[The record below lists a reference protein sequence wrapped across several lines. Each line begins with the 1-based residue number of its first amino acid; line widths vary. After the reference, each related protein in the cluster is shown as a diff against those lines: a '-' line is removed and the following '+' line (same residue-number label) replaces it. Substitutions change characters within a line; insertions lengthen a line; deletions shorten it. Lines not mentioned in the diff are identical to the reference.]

1 MQKMIEQIMEE
12 NFDYENGSLD
22 FSCAKIEISLNRGE
36 VYEGSFRIYAQQGQF
51 TNGTVISSDLR
62 MECLTDEFIGCDE
75 EILFR
80 FHGES
85 LEEGDVIR
93 GNFYVISNQG
103 EYYLPFVVSVEH
115 ALLESSIGA
124 VRNLFHFANL
134 AKSNWQEAVKLFY
147 SPGFSSVLSGGDAQF
162 RDDYRALSVWEGS
175 EQNMEEFLIRVNKK
189 QKVEFL
195 VQEEELTLD
204 AAGSTGG
211 YAVWER
217 ELTIVRNGWGYTRL
231 FVECTGDFLFT
242 EKEEITDDDFLGNRC
257 VLPVFLDGSLCR
269 KGKNYGRVLL
279 YNSFV
284 TLSVPVTVRIGDGS
298 SRNPQEVTRKRCTV
312 QMMELY
318 QAFRV
323 KKISTGTWL
332 KETGKLVEK
341 LVAMDENDVSARLF
355 QAQMLI
361 TEERFNEAG
370 WILDHAAE
378 LLERGAGTDTLRAS
392 KDTLRAGTDTLRA
405 YYLYLSTLIHREQK
419 YVDRVTSE
427 VEHIY
432 REDNANWRVA
442 WLLLYLSEEYH
453 KSVTGRWVFLEKQYA
468 AGCSSPILY
477 IEAVALLNSNPALL
491 RRLGS
496 FERQVV
502 WYGARQDILKA
513 EVVGQLLYLADKVRD
528 YSDVLYRSLKK
539 LYEKKSDVRILQQIC
554 TLLIKGSKTDHRF
567 FEWYKLGVENHLRI
581 TNLYEYYMMT
591 LDLDVPREI
600 SKVVLM
606 YFSYQNSLDHEHT
619 AYLYNYILQNEDRLK
634 DIYDTYRMR
643 MEHFCM
649 EQLGKA
655 HINRQLADI
664 YNRLLKPEMITEQ
677 TCEPL
682 SRLLFAH
689 LIRVE
694 DERFR
699 KVYVYQPGN
708 LYPAEYQINGGKV
721 WVSLYGS
728 EYTIAFEDAWGNRFL
743 RSVEYTIEKL
753 MIPGKFLRALAAFS
767 VDNPELDIY
776 LCRSEKE
783 GAIKTAESAARARR
797 VSESGRAEESLRRE
811 LMLKL
816 LQYYYDTDA
825 AEEMDEYLLGIR
837 PERLTAEERG
847 AIIRYIVLRGNL
859 ELAGQWLNA
868 YGPYFIDVK
877 LLVRLIGPLME
888 RRNMAEDAVL
898 TASAVYAFSRG
909 KYNSTILRYLTMY
922 YRGMTKG
929 LRDVWK
935 AAQSFGL
942 DCYDICEN
950 ILVQMLYTGS
960 FVGEKMEI
968 FRYYISQGAKLEVE
982 EVFLS
987 QCAYDYFVKE
997 RVTERDVFDEVERM
1011 YLRGEPVKRICK
1023 LAFLKYYA
1031 ENPAELTKSQ
1041 EDLTESFL
1049 DELLEQRIH
1058 LEFFREYR
1066 RNDRV
1071 VQEMADKT
1079 IIEYRAEPHTKVC
1092 IHYVLLHENGESD
1105 EYCAEYMREVYAGVF
1120 FKEFILFFG
1129 ENLQYYITEERGGE
1143 EQLTESG
1150 TLQKSDIRGNEA
1162 ESRYHLVNDIVISK
1176 TLGDFDTMDH
1186 LLEEYYRKEFLNGRL
1201 FELK

>member
-1 MQKMIEQIMEE
+1 MQKIMDQIMEE
-12 NFDYENGSLD
+12 GFDYENGSLD

-36 VYEGSFRIYAQQGQF
+36 VFEGSFRIFAAQGRF
-51 TNGTVISSDLR
+51 TNGTVLSSDLR
-62 MECLTDEFIGCDE
+62 MECLTKEFIGCDE
-75 EILFR
+75 EILYR
-80 FHGES
+80 FHGENM
-85 LEEGDVIR
+85 EEGDVVK

-103 EYYLPFVVSVEH
+103 EYYIPFVVSVEYV
-115 ALLESSIGA
+115 LLESSIGV

-147 SPGFSSVLSGGDAQF
+147 SPGFCNILSGGDAQF
-162 RDDYRALSVWEGS
+162 AEDYRALSVYEGS
-175 EQNMEEFLIRVNKK
+175 EQNMEEFLIQVNKK

-195 VQEEELTLD
+195 VQEEQLTLD
-204 AAGSTGG
+204 TVRNVGA
-211 YAVWER
+211 YAVAER

-231 FVECTGDFLFT
+231 FVECIGDFLFT
-242 EKEEITDDDFLGNRC
+242 EKEVITDDDFLGNHC
-257 VLPVFLDGSLCR
+257 VLPVFIDGGLCGE
-269 KGKNYGRVLL
+269 GKNYGQIIL

-284 TLSVPVTVRIGDGS
+284 SLSVPVTVRVGDS
-298 SRNPQEVTRKRCTV
+298 SPRNPQEVTRKRCTV
-312 QMMELY
+312 QLMEFY

-323 KKISTGTWL
+323 KKISTNTWL

-361 TEERFNEAG
+361 TEERYNEAG
-370 WILDHAAE
+370 WILDHVAE
-378 LLERGAGTDTLRAS
+378 LLERG
-392 KDTLRAGTDTLRA
+392 AGTDTLRA
-405 YYLYLSTLIHREQK
+405 YYLYLSTLIHRDQK

-432 REDNANWRVA
+432 RGDNANWRVA

-453 KSVTGRWVFLEKQYA
+453 KSVTGRWVFLEKQYT

-491 RRLGS
+491 RRLGA
-496 FERQVV
+496 FERQVI
-502 WYGARQDILKA
+502 WYGAKKELLKS
-513 EVVGQLLYLADKVRD
+513 EVVGQMLYLFDKVRE
-528 YSDVLYRSLKK
+528 YSDVLYRTLEK
-539 LYEKKSDVRILQQIC
+539 LYERKNDVRILQQIC
-554 TLLIKGSKTDHRF
+554 ALLIKGGKTDNRYF
-567 FEWYKLGVENHLRI
+567 DWYRLGVENNLRI
-581 TNLYEYYMMT
+581 TNLYEYYMMS
-591 LDLDVPREI
+591 LDLSVTHEI
-600 SKVVLM
+600 PKVVLM
-606 YFSYQNSLDHEHT
+606 YFSYQNSLDYERA
-619 AYLYNYILQNEDRLK
+619 AYLYNYILQNEDRFK
-634 DIYDTYRMR
+634 EISETYHIR

-649 EQLGKA
+649 EQLSKA
-655 HINRQLADI
+655 HINRPLADI

-708 LYPAEYQINGGKV
+708 LYPTEYQMSGGKV

-728 EYTIAFEDAWGNRFL
+728 DYTIAFEDACGNRFL
-743 RSVEYTIEKL
+743 KNVEYTIEKL
-753 MIPGKFLRALAAFS
+753 MIPGKFLRLLAPFPI
-767 VDNPELDIY
+767 DNPELDIY
-776 LCRSEKE
+776 LSGGEKE
-783 GAIKTAESAARARR
+783 GTIKTEESAARARR
-797 VSESGRAEESLRRE
+797 VVKSDRADGSIKRE
-811 LMLKL
+811 LTLKL

-825 AEEMDEYLLGIR
+825 VEALDEYLTQIS
-837 PERLTAEERG
+837 PEMFTAEERG
-847 AIIRYIVLRGNL
+847 NAIRYIVLRGNL
-859 ELAGQWLNA
+859 ELAGQWLNT
-868 YGPYFIDVK
+868 YGPYFIDAK

-888 RRNMAEDAVL
+888 KNNMAEDDVL
-898 TASAVYAFSRG
+898 TASAIYAFGKG

-922 YRGMTKG
+922 YKGMTKG

-935 AAQSFGL
+935 AAQSFGM
-942 DCYDICEN
+942 DCYRIGEN

-968 FRYYISQGAKLEVE
+968 FHYYVSQGAKLEVE
-982 EVFLS
+982 EAFLA

-997 RVTERDVFDEVERM
+997 RVTGKDIFNEIERM
-1011 YLRGEPVKRICK
+1011 WLRGEPVKKVCK

-1031 ENPAELTKSQ
+1031 ENQAELTESAA
-1041 EDLTESFL
+1041 ELTEIFL
-1049 DELLEQRIH
+1049 DELMEQHIH

-1066 RNDRV
+1066 HNERV
-1071 VQEMADKT
+1071 AQEMADKT
-1079 IIEYRAEPHTKVC
+1079 IIEYRADPQTKVC

-1105 EYCAEYMREVYAGVF
+1105 EYSSEYMREVYAGVF

-1129 ENLQYYITEERGGE
+1129 ENLQYYITEECGGE

-1150 TLQKSDIRGNEA
+1150 TLQKSDIRGSEA

-1176 TLGDFDTMDH
+1176 TLEDFDTMDH

-1201 FELK
+1201 FEVK

>member
-1 MQKMIEQIMEE
+1 MQKMISQIREE

-22 FSCAKIEISLNRGE
+22 FSCAKIEISLNRGQ
-36 VYEGSFRIYAQQGQF
+36 VYEGSFRIYAAGGKF
-51 TNGTVISSDLR
+51 TDGSVLSSDLR
-62 MECLTDEFIGCDE
+62 MECLTQEFVGCDV
-75 EILFR
+75 EIQFC
-80 FHGES
+80 FHGEN
-85 LEEGDVIR
+85 LEEGDVVK

-103 EYYLPFVVSVEH
+103 EYYLPFVASVEH
-115 ALLESSIGA
+115 TLLDSSIGA

-134 AKSNWQEAVKLFY
+134 AKSNWQEAVRLFY
-147 SPGFSSVLSGGDAQF
+147 STGFNSIFSGGDAQF
-162 RDDYRALSVWEGS
+162 AESYRALSVYEGS
-175 EQNMEEFLIRVNKK
+175 EQNMEEFLIQVNKK

-195 VQEEELTLD
+195 VQEEELLLD
-204 AAGSTGG
+204 TAGADGA
-211 YAVWER
+211 YAVAER

-231 FVECTGDFLFT
+231 YVECIGDFLFT
-242 EKEEITDDDFLGNRC
+242 EKEVITDDDFLGNRC
-257 VLPVFLDGSLCR
+257 MLPVFIDGNLCR
-269 KGKNYGRVLL
+269 QGKNYGQVLL
-279 YNSFV
+279 YNCLV

-298 SRNPQEVTRKRCTV
+298 LRNPQEVARKRCTV
-312 QMMELY
+312 QLMELY
-318 QAFRV
+318 QAFRM

-355 QAQMLI
+355 QAQLLI
-361 TEERFNEAG
+361 TEERYNEAG
-370 WILDHAAE
+370 WILDHVAE
-378 LLERGAGTDTLRAS
+378 LLERGAGS
-392 KDTLRAGTDTLRA
+392 DTLRA
-405 YYLYLSTLIHREQK
+405 YYLYLSTLIHRDK
-419 YVDRVTSE
+419 KFVDRVTTE

-453 KSVTGRWVFLEKQYA
+453 KSVTGRWVFLEKQYT

-491 RRLGS
+491 RRLGP
-496 FERQVV
+496 FERQVI
-502 WYGARQDILKA
+502 WYGAREELLKP
-513 EVVGQLLYLADKVRD
+513 EVVGQLLYLTDKVRE
-528 YSDVLYRSLKK
+528 YSDVLYRTLKK
-539 LYEKKSDVRILQQIC
+539 LYEKKNDVRILQQIC
-554 TLLIKGSKTDHRF
+554 ALLIKGGKTELKY
-567 FEWYKLGVENHLRI
+567 FEWYRLGVENNLRI
-581 TNLYEYYMMT
+581 TNLYEYYMMA
-591 LDLDVPREI
+591 LDLDVPGGIPHEI
-600 SKVVLM
+600 PKVVLM
-606 YFSYQNSLDHEHT
+606 YFSYQNSLDHEH
-619 AYLYNYILQNEDRLK
+619 AACLYDYILRNSDRLK
-634 DIYDTYRMR
+634 DIYETYRLR

-649 EQLGKA
+649 EQIGKA

-664 YNRLLKPEMITEQ
+664 YDRLLKPEMITEQ

-708 LYPAEYQINGGKV
+708 RYPKEYSISGGKV
-721 WVSLYGS
+721 WVSLYGGD
-728 EYTIAFEDAWGNRFL
+728 YTIVFEDAANNRF
-743 RSVEYTIEKL
+743 VKNAEYTIEKL
-753 MIPGKFLRALAAFS
+753 MLPGKFLKALNDFY
-767 VDNPELDIY
+767 VDNPELDLY
-776 LCRSEKE
+776 LCTSEKE
-783 GAIKTAESAARARR
+783 GVIKSAESAARARR
-797 VSESGRAEESLRRE
+797 VAESQQVEDSVKRE

-816 LQYYYDTDA
+816 LQYYYETDA
-825 AEEMDEYLLGIR
+825 VEELDGYLGKIT
-837 PERLTAEERG
+837 PDMFTAEERG
-847 AIIRYIVLRGNL
+847 NVIRYIVLRGNL
-859 ELAGQWLNA
+859 ELARQWLNA

-888 RRNMAEDAVL
+888 KYSMAEDAVL

-909 KYNSTILRYLTMY
+909 KYNSTILKYLALY

-929 LRDVWK
+929 LRDLWK

-942 DCYDICEN
+942 DCYHLCEN

-968 FRYYISQGAKLEVE
+968 FRYYVSQGAKHEVE
-982 EVFLS
+982 EAFLA
-987 QCAYDYFVKE
+987 QCSYDYFVKE
-997 RVTERDVFDEVERM
+997 RVTEKDVFDEIERM

-1031 ENPAELTKSQ
+1031 ENQAELT
-1041 EDLTESFL
+1041 EAGAELTGRFL
-1049 DELLEQRIH
+1049 EELLKQRIH

-1066 RNDRV
+1066 RNGKV
-1071 VQEMADKT
+1071 IQEMADKT
-1079 IIEYRAEPHTKVC
+1079 IIEYRAEPHTNVC

-1105 EYCAEYMREVYAGVF
+1105 EYSAEYMREVYAGVF

-1129 ENLQYYITEERGGE
+1129 ESLQYYITEERGGD

-1176 TLGDFDTMDH
+1176 TLEDFDTMDH
-1186 LLEEYYRKEFLNGRL
+1186 LLEEYYRKEFLDGRL

>member
-1 MQKMIEQIMEE
+1 MQKVIDQIMEE

-36 VYEGSFRIYAQQGQF
+36 VYEGSFRIYAGQGQF
-51 TNGTVISSDLR
+51 TNGTVLSSDLR
-62 MECLTDEFIGCDE
+62 MECMTKEFIGCDE

-80 FHGES
+80 FHGEN
-85 LEEGDVIR
+85 LEEGDVVK

-103 EYYLPFVVSVEH
+103 EYYIPFVVSVEH
-115 ALLESSIGA
+115 ALLDSSIGA

-147 SPGFSSVLSGGDAQF
+147 SSAFCSVFTGGDTQF
-162 RDDYRALSVWEGS
+162 AEDYRALSVYEGS

-195 VQEEELTLD
+195 VQEEELILD
-204 AAGSTGG
+204 AVRSTGA
-211 YAVWER
+211 YAVTER

-242 EKEEITDDDFLGNRC
+242 EKQVITDDDFLGNRC
-257 VLPVFLDGSLCR
+257 VLPVFIDGSLCR
-269 KGKNYGRVLL
+269 EGKNYGQVLL

-284 TLSVPVTVRIGDGS
+284 TLAVPVTVRIGDGS
-298 SRNPQEVTRKRCTV
+298 PRNPQVVTRKRCTV
-312 QMMELY
+312 QLMELY

-332 KETGKLVEK
+332 RETGKLVEK

-361 TEERFNEAG
+361 TEERYNEAG
-370 WILDHAAE
+370 WILDHVAE
-378 LLERGAGTDTLRAS
+378 LLERGVGS
-392 KDTLRAGTDTLRA
+392 DTLRA

-453 KSVTGRWVFLEKQYA
+453 KSVTGRWIFLEKQYM

-491 RRLGS
+491 RRLGP
-496 FERQVV
+496 FERQVL
-502 WYGARQDILKA
+502 WYGAKEDLLKT
-513 EVVGQLLYLADKVRD
+513 EVVGQMLYLVEKVKE
-528 YSDVLYRSLKK
+528 YSDVLYRTLKK
-539 LYEKKSDVRILQQIC
+539 LYENKNDVRILQQIC
-554 TLLIKGSKTDHRF
+554 TLLIKGGKTELRY
-567 FEWYKLGVENHLRI
+567 FEWYRLGVENNLRI

-591 LDLDVPREI
+591 LDLEVSRENPRGISQGASHEI
-600 SKVVLM
+600 PKVVLM
-606 YFSYQNSLDHEHT
+606 YFSYQNSLDYEHA

-634 DIYDTYRMR
+634 DIYDTYRIR

-649 EQLGKA
+649 EQLTKA

-664 YNRLLKPEMITEQ
+664 YNQLLKPEMITEQ

-694 DERFR
+694 DERLR

-708 LYPAEYQINGGKV
+708 LDPTEYQISGGKV
-721 WVSLYGS
+721 WISLYGND
-728 EYTIAFEDAWGNRFL
+728 YTIVFEDAWNNRFL
-743 RSVEYTIEKL
+743 KNVEYTIEKL
-753 MIPGKFLRALAAFS
+753 MIPGKFLRVLTSFAF
-767 VDNPELDIY
+767 DNPELDLY
-776 LCRSEKE
+776 LCNSEKE
-783 GAIKTAESAARARR
+783 GAIRSAESAARARR
-797 VSESGRAEESLRRE
+797 VAESDRVESHIKRE

-825 AEEMDEYLLGIR
+825 VDALDEYLLKIA
-837 PERLTAEERG
+837 PETLTAEERG
-847 AIIRYIVLRGNL
+847 NVIRHIVLRGNL
-859 ELAGQWLNA
+859 ELARQWLNA

-888 RRNMAEDAVL
+888 KDNMAEDNVL
-898 TASAVYAFSRG
+898 TASAVYAFSKG

-922 YRGMTKG
+922 YRGMTKN

-935 AAQSFGL
+935 AARSFGM
-942 DCYDICEN
+942 DCYSLCEN

-968 FRYYISQGAKLEVE
+968 FRYYVSQGAKLEVE
-982 EVFLS
+982 EAFLA
-987 QCAYDYFVKE
+987 QCSYDYFVKE
-997 RVTERDVFDEVERM
+997 RVTERDVFDEIERM

-1031 ENPAELTKSQ
+1031 ENQTELTESGAELTG
-1041 EDLTESFL
+1041 SFL
-1049 DELLEQRIH
+1049 DELLEQHIH
-1058 LEFFREYR
+1058 LDFFREYR
-1066 RNDRV
+1066 RNDKV
-1071 VQEMADKT
+1071 IQEMADKT
-1079 IIEYRAEPHTKVC
+1079 IVEYRAEPHTRVC

-1105 EYCAEYMREVYAGVF
+1105 EYSAEYMREVYAGVF

-1129 ENLQYYITEERGGE
+1129 ESLQYYITEERNGD

-1176 TLGDFDTMDH
+1176 TLEDFDTMDH
-1186 LLEEYYRKEFLNGRL
+1186 LLEEYYKKEFLNGRL

>member
-1 MQKMIEQIMEE
+1 MQKVIEQIMEE

-22 FSCAKIEISLNRGE
+22 FSCAKIEISLSRGE
-36 VYEGSFRIYAQQGQF
+36 VYEGSFRIYAGQGQY
-51 TNGTVISSDLR
+51 TNGTVLSSDLR
-62 MECLTDEFIGCDE
+62 MECLTKEFIGCDE

-80 FHGES
+80 YHGEN
-85 LEEGDVIR
+85 LEEGDVVK

-115 ALLESSIGA
+115 KLLESSIGA

-134 AKSNWQEAVKLFY
+134 AKSNWQEAVRLFY
-147 SPGFSSVLSGGDAQF
+147 SPGFSGIFSGGDAQF
-162 RDDYRALSVWEGS
+162 ADDYRALSVYEGS
-175 EQNMEEFLIRVNKK
+175 EQNMEEFLIQVNKK

-195 VQEEELTLD
+195 VQEEELILD
-204 AAGSTGG
+204 AVRNTGA
-211 YAVWER
+211 YAVAER
-217 ELTIVRNGWGYTRL
+217 ELTIVRNGWGYTKL
-231 FVECTGDFLFT
+231 FIECTGDFLFT
-242 EKEEITDDDFLGNRC
+242 EKEMITDDDFLGNRC
-257 VLPVFLDGSLCR
+257 VLPVFIDGSLCR
-269 KGKNYGRVLL
+269 EGKNYGRVLL

-284 TLSVPVTVRIGDGS
+284 ALSVPVTVRIGDGS
-298 SRNPQEVTRKRCTV
+298 PRNPQRVTRKRCTV
-312 QMMELY
+312 QLMELY

-355 QAQMLI
+355 QAQLLI
-361 TEERFNEAG
+361 TEERYNEAG
-370 WILDHAAE
+370 WILDHVAE
-378 LLERGAGTDTLRAS
+378 LLDKGAGS
-392 KDTLRAGTDTLRA
+392 DTLRA

-419 YVDRVTSE
+419 YVDRVTAE

-432 REDNANWRVA
+432 REDNSNWRAA

-453 KSVTGRWVFLEKQYA
+453 RSVTGRWIFLEKQYT

-491 RRLGS
+491 RKLGS
-496 FERQVV
+496 FERQIV
-502 WYGARQDILKA
+502 WYGAKEELLKP
-513 EVVGQLLYLADKVRD
+513 EVVGQMLYLVEKVRE
-528 YSDVLYRSLKK
+528 YSDVLYRTLKK
-539 LYEKKSDVRILQQIC
+539 LYEKKNDVRILQQIC
-554 TLLIKGSKTDHRF
+554 TLLIKGGKADNRY
-567 FEWYKLGVENHLRI
+567 FEWYRLGVENNLRI

-591 LDLDVPREI
+591 LDLDVPRENSREI
-600 SKVVLM
+600 PKVVLM
-606 YFSYQNSLDHEHT
+606 YFSYQNSLDYEHA
-619 AYLYNYILQNEDRLK
+619 AYLYNYILQNEDKLK
-634 DIYDTYRMR
+634 DIRDTYHMR
-643 MEHFCM
+643 MEQFCM
-649 EQLGKA
+649 EQLSKA
-655 HINRQLADI
+655 RINRQLAGI

-694 DERFR
+694 DERLR

-708 LYPAEYQINGGKV
+708 LYPAEYQISGGKV

-728 EYTIAFEDAWGNRFL
+728 DYTIVFEDAWNNRFIKN
-743 RSVEYTIEKL
+743 VEYTIEKL
-753 MIPGKFLRALAAFS
+753 MIPGKFLRALLSFS
-767 VDNPELDIY
+767 IDNPELDIY
-776 LCRSEKE
+776 LCSSEKE
-783 GAIKTAESAARARR
+783 GVIKSAESAARARR
-797 VSESGRAEESLRRE
+797 VAESGRVEGRIKRE

-816 LQYYYDTDA
+816 LQYYYDADA
-825 AEEMDEYLLGIR
+825 LDVLDEYLSGIA
-837 PERLTAEERG
+837 PETLTAEERG
-847 AIIRYIVLRGNL
+847 NVIRYIMLRGNL

-877 LLVRLIGPLME
+877 LLVRIIGPLMGKN
-888 RRNMAEDAVL
+888 NMAEDEVL

-909 KYNSTILRYLTMY
+909 KYDSSILRYLTMY

-935 AAQSFGL
+935 AAQSFGM
-942 DCYDICEN
+942 DCYHLCER
-950 ILVQMLYTGS
+950 ILVQMLYSGS

-968 FRYYISQGAKLEVE
+968 FRYYVSHGAKLEVE
-982 EVFLS
+982 EAFLA
-987 QCAYDYFVKE
+987 QCSYDYFVKE
-997 RVTERDVFDEVERM
+997 RVTERGIFDEIERM

-1031 ENPAELTKSQ
+1031 ENQAELTESGA
-1041 EDLTESFL
+1041 ELTGSFL
-1049 DELLEQRIH
+1049 DELLEQHVH
-1058 LEFFREYR
+1058 LDFFREYR
-1066 RNDRV
+1066 HNDKV
-1071 VQEMADKT
+1071 IQEMADKT

-1105 EYCAEYMREVYAGVF
+1105 EYSAEYMREVYAGVF

-1129 ENLQYYITEERGGE
+1129 ENLQYYITEERGGD

-1176 TLGDFDTMDH
+1176 TLEDFDTMDH